1 MLHLGL
7 PRCVRGASVRR
18 FFENLDLTV
27 MDRLAAQPSA
37 VRAELA
43 QLLKLS
49 WPVVIS
55 RLGIMAMGL
64 SDAIV
69 VGRYSATQLGYH
81 ALAWAPTSVIVT
93 MAIGLLTGVQVMTA
107 RAIGEGRRHE
117 TGAVLRRG
125 LSYSLWI
132 GSISMLV
139 LVAGGPAFL
148 HAIGL
153 EKDLADGSTRALLI
167 FSLSLPGYALSVAA
181 SFWMEG
187 LSRPGPGAW
196 FMWIANGLNLA
207 IDLLLVPGHFGIP
220 AMGAMGGA
228 WATTGARTFLAVAML
243 SYIALMPEARAL
255 GVFDKP
261 ERNRAAEAEQ
271 RRIGFGAGASNFF
284 EVAAFASMNIIAG
297 WIGGL
302 AVAAWAIVLNV
313 AAIVFMVPLG
323 VSTGA
328 AVRVGRAYGARD
340 IAGVTRAGKV
350 AFAVMS
356 VFGIAISL
364 IVWPNAAFI
373 SGAYTGSAATL
384 AMAVPALAVSCLMYW
399 PDCLQVVTA
408 ATLRARGDVWVPTY
422 THLASYVVVM
432 MPLAWWLAIPCGM
445 GILGLVVSI
454 VISSVLSAG
463 LLLIRF
469 WILARRDAQ
478 LGSA

>member
-1 MLHLGL
+1 
-7 PRCVRGASVRR
+7 
-18 FFENLDLTV
+18 
-27 MDRLAAQPSA
+27 MDRPAAQASSIAGGRRRP
-37 VRAELA
+37 VRTELA
-43 QLLKLS
+43 ELLKLS

-81 ALAWAPTSVIVT
+81 ALGWAPTSVVVT
-93 MAIGLLTGVQVMTA
+93 MAIGLLSGVQVMAA
-107 RAIGEGRRHE
+107 RAIGEGRLHD

-132 GSISMLV
+132 GVISAGL
-139 LVAGGPAFL
+139 LALGGPAFL

-153 EKDLADGSTRALLI
+153 EKSLADGASRVLLV
-167 FSLSLPGYALSVAA
+167 FCLSLPAYAISVSA

-196 FMWIANGLNLA
+196 AMWIANAINLA
-207 IDLLLVPGHFGIP
+207 LDLILVPGLFGLP
-220 AMGAMGGA
+220 ALGAMGGA
-228 WATTGARTFLAVAML
+228 WATTGARTFLAVFML
-243 SYIALMPEARAL
+243 GYIALMPEARAL

-323 VSTGA
+323 LSTGA
-328 AVRVGRAYGARD
+328 AVRVGISYGARD
-340 IAGVTRAGKV
+340 TAGVIRAGLI
-350 AFAVMS
+350 AFAVTG
-356 VFGIAISL
+356 VFGVLVSLAI
-364 IVWPNAAFI
+364 WPNATLIA
-373 SGAYTGSAATL
+373 SAYTGNPLTL
-384 AMAVPALAVSCLMYW
+384 AMAIPALALSCLMYF
-399 PDCLQVVTA
+399 PDSLQVVTA
-408 ATLRARGDVWVPTY
+408 QALRARGDVWLPSG
-422 THLASYVVVM
+422 THLTSYIVIM
-432 MPLAWWLAIPCGM
+432 MPLAWWLAIPRGL
-445 GILGLVVSI
+445 GIMGLVWAV
-454 VISSVLSAG
+454 VIASVVSAG
-463 LLLIRF
+463 LLLARF
-469 WILARRDAQ
+469 WILSRR
-478 LGSA
+478 G